1 MKNLKKE
8 PAKQEWKLS
17 RNFDLSIVNSPLI
30 RICTEEE
37 LKQSIRCAM
46 ALIGLR
52 GSNRLLLTVNIQ
64 QEV

>member
-37 LKQSIRCAM
+37 LKQSIRY
-46 ALIGLR
+46 G
-52 GSNRLLLTVNIQ
+52 NQ
-64 QEV
+64 DFD